1 MKLVALMTLL
11 PILSSASL
19 PPPEGSYK
27 ILFLLPFTTRSHK
40 ILHIALATNLAD
52 RGHKIT
58 MLTNQAPSS
67 KHPNIYE
74 FTHGMEE
81 TDFDSLNVFKFL
93 IQPGASFVPP
103 AFIFEALGRN
113 LYQLQEVKDIYNKR
127 KEFDVIVIDCY
138 MNDVVY
144 PFVHEMPFIVLC
156 GTGMEQMHSA
166 VMGNV
171 LNPAYT
177 PSMQYMWNHP
187 MSLIQR
193 AVNIF
198 GSIQFGFIYK
208 HWSPVPVVQPEIN
221 KHFPDLP
228 PILEL
233 EKNVSLSLINSHY
246 SLGMTQPLLPSQI
259 EVGAMH
265 CRPGKPLP
273 RDVAQWIEEAEHD
286 VIYFSLG
293 SVVRSEFMSEN
304 FRNIMIEAFTKMKQR
319 VIWKFEK
326 ELEGLPDN
334 VIIRKWLPQQ
344 DVLAHPKVK
353 VFITHGGRLSSQE
366 AIYHSKPVL
375 AIPVFFDQPKVA
387 AELQKA
393 GFGIAL
399 NLKELTVPLVVD
411 SLNEIINNPKYAKAI
426 GKASLLLR
434 DQKETPIDRAVWW
447 TEYVIRHRGAPA
459 LRSPGADL
467 SWIEYLCLDVLVVV
481 HVGIFTLFWVS
492 KKLLAL
498 ACRVNKK
505 KKTE

>member
-1 MKLVALMTLL
+1 MRLVVLMALL

-27 ILFLLPFTTRSHK
+27 ILFLLPYTTRSHR
-40 ILHIALATNLAD
+40 ILHRTLATNLAD
-52 RGHKIT
+52 RGHQIT

-67 KHPNIYE
+67 KHPNIHE
-74 FTHGMEE
+74 FTHGIREA
-81 TDFDSLNVFKFL
+81 DYDSFNVFEYLKENEE
-93 IQPGASFVPP
+93 SFAPS
-103 AFIFEALGRN
+103 AFIIETLGRK
-113 LYQLQEVKDIYNKR
+113 LYHIQEVKDIYNKR
-127 KEFDVIVIDCY
+127 KEFDLIVIDSY

-156 GTGMEQMHSA
+156 GMGLEPMHSA

-177 PSMQYMWNHP
+177 PSMQYLWNHP
-187 MSLIQR
+187 LSLIQR
-193 AVNIF
+193 AVNIY
-198 GSIQFGFIYK
+198 GSINFGFIYK
-208 HWSPVPVVQPEIN
+208 HRETVPVAQAEID
-221 KHFPDLP
+221 KHFPGLSP
-228 PILEL
+228 LLEL

-246 SLGMTQPLLPSQI
+246 SLDMTQPLLPSQI

-273 RDVAQWIEEAEHD
+273 KDVAQWIEEAEHG

-293 SVVRSEFMSEN
+293 SVHRGEFLPVN
-304 FRNIMIEAFTKMKQR
+304 YRNIVIEAFTQMKER

-334 VIIRKWLPQQ
+334 VLIRKWLPQQ
-344 DVLAHPKVK
+344 DILAHPKVK
-353 VFITHGGRLSSQE
+353 VFITHGGLLSSQE
-366 AIYHSKPVL
+366 TIYHSKPVL
-375 AIPVFFDQPKVA
+375 VIPIYFDQPKVA
-387 AELQKA
+387 AKLQRA
-393 GFGIAL
+393 GFGITL

-411 SLNEIINNPKYAKAI
+411 SLNEIINNPKYAEAV
-426 GKASLLLR
+426 GQASLLLR

-467 SWIEYLCLDVLVVV
+467 SWIEYLCLDVLVLV
-481 HVGIFTLFWVS
+481 HVGTFTLFWVS

>member
-1 MKLVALMTLL
+1 MALL

-19 PPPEGSYK
+19 PPPEESYK
-27 ILFLLPFTTRSHK
+27 ILFLLPYTTRSHR
-40 ILHIALATNLAD
+40 ILHMTLATKLAD
-52 RGHKIT
+52 RGHQIT

-74 FTHGMEE
+74 FTHGIRE
-81 TDFDSLNVFKFL
+81 TDFDSVNCFEFL
-93 IQPGASFVPP
+93 EEMEEALVPP
-103 AFIFEALGRN
+103 AFIFEAFAKK
-113 LYQLQEVKDIYNKR
+113 LYQIQEVKDIYNKR
-127 KEFDVIVIDCY
+127 KEFDVIVLDSY

-144 PFVHEMPFIVLC
+144 PFVHEMPFIVVC
-156 GTGMEQMHSA
+156 GIGMEPMHSA

-177 PSMQYMWNHP
+177 PSMQYLRNHP

-198 GSIQFGFIYK
+198 RSIQFGFIYK
-208 HWSPVPVVQPEIN
+208 HWETVPVVQKEIN

-246 SLGMTQPLLPSQI
+246 SLDMTQPLLPSQI

-273 RDVAQWIEEAEHD
+273 KDVALWIEEAEHG

-293 SVVRSEFMSEN
+293 SVHRGEFVPAN
-304 FRNIMIEAFTKMKQR
+304 YRNIMIEAFTQMKQR

-326 ELEGLPDN
+326 EVEGLPDN
-334 VIIRKWLPQQ
+334 VLIRKWLPQQ
-344 DVLAHPKVK
+344 DILAHPKVK
-353 VFITHGGRLSSQE
+353 VFITHGGLLSSQE
-366 AIYHSKPVL
+366 TIYHSKPVL
-375 AIPVFFDQPKVA
+375 AIPLFFDQPKVA
-387 AELQKA
+387 AKLQRA
-393 GFGIAL
+393 GFGIAIK
-399 NLKELTVPLVVD
+399 LKELTVPLVVD
-411 SLNEIINNPKYAKAI
+411 SLNEIINNPKYAKAV
-426 GKASLLLR
+426 GQASLSLR
-434 DQKETPIDRAVWW
+434 DQKETPTDRAVWW

-467 SWIEYLCLDVLVVV
+467 SWVEYLCLDVLVVV

-498 ACRVNKK
+498 ACRANKK